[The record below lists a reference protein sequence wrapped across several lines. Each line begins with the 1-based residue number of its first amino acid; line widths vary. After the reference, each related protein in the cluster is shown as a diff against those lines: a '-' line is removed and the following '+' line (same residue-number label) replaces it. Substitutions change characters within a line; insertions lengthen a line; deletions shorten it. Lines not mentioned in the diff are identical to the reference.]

1 MKSSSK
7 KLYKVTISEEAALD
21 IEDAAFY
28 YENKS
33 IGLGFRF
40 SNELK
45 THLEGLKF
53 NPFFEVRYENVRCL
67 PMKNFPF
74 MIHFTI
80 EEKENLVNIR
90 AVFHT
95 SLNPKIWRKR

>member
-1 MKSSSK
+1 MKSSNK
-7 KLYKVTISEEAALD
+7 KLYKVIISEEAAFD
-21 IEDAAFY
+21 IEGAAFY

-53 NPFFEVRYENVRCL
+53 NPIF
-67 PMKNFPF
+67 
-74 MIHFTI
+74 
-80 EEKENLVNIR
+80 
-90 AVFHT
+90 
-95 SLNPKIWRKR
+95 